1 MIAVPTEVVM
11 AEVQNQPKEIILRL
25 HGSNTIGAKLASDI
39 AEAFMKILGASTVD
53 RVEIEPFTEM
63 NIEGQFPDQNLI
75 QVIEIKAHGS
85 STGFDSLKKEQC
97 DIAMSSRKIKEDETS
112 ALSFLGDMTDVTCE
126 HVLALDG
133 IAIIIHPE
141 NTTISKINIDG
152 IADIFSGKVKNWS
165 QIGGNVAP
173 INLYA
178 RDDNSGTHYT
188 FQNIVLGKNN
198 LHPSA
203 KRWDSNEDLSN
214 AVSKDVNA
222 IGYCGLSYVNNNK
235 VLRVSDN
242 GSSFFPTEFTI
253 GTEDYPITRRL
264 YLYTPTNPNNSYVR
278 DFVAY
283 ALGDGQTF
291 ITENRLM
298 PLSIF
303 AAEYEVEIVGIR
315 QNPEVVD
322 YYLEAVKGAK
332 RLSTNFRFKTDRYD
346 LDTRAVRDLDRMM
359 EFLTKNNVNEIILS
373 GFADNIGSYQHN
385 YELSCNRAKTIE
397 EELKKRDMLKKG
409 GISKNKVICVSE
421 EVPVASNSTK
431 VGRAKNRRVEVWIRE

>member
-1 MIAVPTEVVM
+1 MRRLMMVLNRKRKVLFSFLMLVIFSTIMMPTEVVV
-11 AEVQNQPKEIILRL
+11 AEAQNQQKKTILRL

-39 AEAFMKILGASTVD
+39 AEAFLKVLGASTVD

-63 NIEGQFPDQNLI
+63 NIEGQFPDRNLI
-75 QVIEIKAHGS
+75 QTIEIRAHGS
-85 STGFDSLKKEQC
+85 STGFDSLRNAQC
-97 DIAMSSRKIKEDETS
+97 DIAMSSRKINDNEVS
-112 ALSFLGDMTDVTCE
+112 SLSFIGDMTDVTCE

-133 IAIIIHPE
+133 IALIVHPE
-141 NTTISKINIDG
+141 NTAMSKINMDR
-152 IADIFSGKVKNWS
+152 IADIFSGKLKNWS
-165 QIGGNVAP
+165 QIGGDVAP

-188 FQNIVLGKNN
+188 FQKIVLGKNN
-198 LHPSA
+198 LHRSA

-222 IGYCGLSYVNNNK
+222 IGYCGLPYVNNNK

-242 GSSFFPTEFTI
+242 GSAFYPAEFTI

-264 YLYTPTNPNNSYVR
+264 YFYTTANPNNSYVR

-283 ALGDGQTF
+283 ALGDGQKF

-298 PLSIF
+298 PLTIF
-303 AAEYEVEIVGIR
+303 ATEYEVEIVGIR
-315 QNPEVVD
+315 QKPKVVD
-322 YYLEAVKGAK
+322 DYLEAVKGAK

-359 EFLTKNNVNEIILS
+359 EFLTKNNVNEIILA

-385 YELSCNRAKTIE
+385 
-397 EELKKRDMLKKG
+397 
-409 GISKNKVICVSE
+409 
-421 EVPVASNSTK
+421 
-431 VGRAKNRRVEVWIRE
+431 